1 MALGFFFLIT
11 MGRSCLLSANFLPPT
26 IFKGPL
32 REREMLLRTYRCP
45 SGSPDVLRC
54 PFIRVLDPTVNLNF
68 KRYPRFATQRFVK
81 EARSVRDRFLE
92 GLLGTD
98 NRHRSPSARE
108 ASSLVKPRKPWA
120 FRFKDDG
127 SIQTIRPCRLS
138 AIGAPWTSGAAEP
151 AAVFEVLFETNGW
164 GGSWRNGIYNFLHYH
179 PRTHEVLGIARGKA
193 RVRFGG
199 AKGKLI
205 ELKAGDIVILPA
217 GTGHQAIKASKDLLV
232 VGAYPPLGK
241 YEEYKGSAEE
251 HAKAVRM
258 VSKVRLPARDPAYG
272 KKGPLKHLWH
282 RSSSAE

>member
-1 MALGFFFLIT
+1 MLVE
-11 MGRSCLLSANFLPPT
+11 SELSAADYLHARSA
-26 IFKGPL
+26 K
-32 REREMLLRTYRCP
+32 EEMLLRTYRCP
-45 SGSPDVLRC
+45 LGSPRLVLRSYST
-54 PFIRVLDPTVNLNF
+54 LNLRNF
-68 KRYPRFATQRFVK
+68 ERYPRLATQRFVK
-81 EARSVRDRFLE
+81 EARVYAIDSLKGSFERITGIAR
-92 GLLGTD
+92 
-98 NRHRSPSARE
+98 PSARQ
-108 ASSLVKPRKPWA
+108 ASALVKPRKAWA
-120 FRFKDDG
+120 SRFKDDG
-127 SIQTIRPCRLS
+127 SIPNNPTLPFIRYRS
-138 AIGAPWTSGAAEP
+138 AVHLSGAADP

-164 GGSWRNGIYNFLHYH
+164 GGSWRNGVYNFVHYH
-179 PRTHEVLGIARGKA
+179 PRTHEVLGIARGRA

-199 AKGKLI
+199 AKGKLV

-282 RSSSAE
+282 RSSSARMTRSELKNSHRKKLKK

>member
-1 MALGFFFLIT
+1 MYAIDSLKGSFERIT
-11 MGRSCLLSANFLPPT
+11 G
-26 IFKGPL
+26 I
-32 REREMLLRTYRCP
+32 
-45 SGSPDVLRC
+45 
-54 PFIRVLDPTVNLNF
+54 
-68 KRYPRFATQRFVK
+68 
-81 EARSVRDRFLE
+81 AR
-92 GLLGTD
+92 
-98 NRHRSPSARE
+98 PSARE
-108 ASSLVKPRKPWA
+108 ASALVKPRKAWA
-120 FRFKDDG
+120 SRFKDDG
-127 SIQTIRPCRLS
+127 SIPNNPTLPFIRYRS
-138 AIGAPWTSGAAEP
+138 AVDLSGAAEP

-164 GGSWRNGIYNFLHYH
+164 GGSWRNGIYKFVHYH

-282 RSSSAE
+282 RSSSARMTRSELKNSHRKKLKNKSTKKQNG